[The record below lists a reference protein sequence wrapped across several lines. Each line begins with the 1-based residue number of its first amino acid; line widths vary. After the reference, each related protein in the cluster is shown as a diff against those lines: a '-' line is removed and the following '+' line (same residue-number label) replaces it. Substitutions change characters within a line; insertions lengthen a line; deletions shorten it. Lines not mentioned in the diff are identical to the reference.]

1 MSDLIIQAENI
12 SKLYRLGTLDTGS
25 LKQDMK
31 LWWDK
36 NVLKKKNAFFDT
48 GESTGSDQIFDNYIW
63 SLKNV
68 SFDVREGEIWGI
80 IGHNGAGKSTLLK
93 ILSRIIRPTE
103 GVVRGRGKISSML
116 EVGTGFDKELS
127 GKENIYIS
135 GYMLG
140 MKKADIK
147 RNFDEIVDFSGVGQ
161 FLDTPVKRYSSGMY
175 VRLAFAVAA
184 YLEPDILIVDEV
196 LAVGDSEFQKKSLG
210 KMKEVSTQKGRTII
224 FVSHSMNAIS
234 NLCSKAI
241 WLQKGTVHATGD
253 TQTVVNNYL
262 GAYQHEVISHAW
274 RPDEPSPGNSYI
286 KMLSIDLIPDL
297 EDPLESMDVRTP
309 LTVKFSFFNYTSH
322 INLTIGLQLFTI
334 AGECI
339 FDVLTTYADCLEGAM
354 EGECSIPGNFLND
367 GSYYFS
373 IVFLKD
379 SAMELYY
386 FEESL
391 HFDLKDYREN
401 SNWYG
406 KWKGYIRPQLPF
418 RLKQVESLIPHL

>member
-1 MSDLIIQAENI
+1 MSDLIIQAEKI

-31 LWWDK
+31 LWWDTR
-36 NVLKKKNAFFDT
+36 VLKKKNSFFDILD
-48 GESTGSDQIFDNYIW
+48 EKNRDAVSSNYIW

-68 SFDVREGEIWGI
+68 SFEIKEGEVWGI

-116 EVGTGFDKELS
+116 EVGTGFDRELS
-127 GKENIYIS
+127 GRENIYIS

-140 MKKADIK
+140 MKKADIR
-147 RNFDEIVDFSGVGQ
+147 RNFDEIVEFSGVGQ

-184 YLEPDILIVDEV
+184 HLEPDILIVDEV

-224 FVSHSMNAIS
+224 FVSHSMNAIT
-234 NLCSKAI
+234 NLCAKTI
-241 WLQKGTVHATGD
+241 WLQKGSVAATGE
-253 TQTVVNNYL
+253 THSVVNKYL
-262 GAYQHEVISHAW
+262 SAYQHKIIKQTWGDGDKA
-274 RPDEPSPGNSYI
+274 PGNSYI
-286 KMLSIDLIPDL
+286 RICSIELVPDL
-297 EDPLESMDVRTP
+297 EDPMESMDVRTSF
-309 LTVKFSFFNYTSH
+309 TVKFSFYNYGNN
-322 INLTIGLQLFTI
+322 INLTTGLQLFTTS
-334 AGECI
+334 GECI
-339 FDVLTTYADCLEGAM
+339 FDILTTRDNCLEGVM

-367 GSYYFS
+367 GTYYFS

-379 SAMELYY
+379 ASLELFY
-386 FEESL
+386 FEEGL

-401 SNWYG
+401 TNWYG
-406 KWKGYIRPQLPF
+406 KWKGYTRPQFPF
-418 RLKQVESLIPHL
+418 KLKQAGNLIHIS

>member
-1 MSDLIIQAENI
+1 MSDLIIQAEKI

-31 LWWDK
+31 LWWDTRI
-36 NVLKKKNAFFDT
+36 LKKKNSFFDT
-48 GESTGSDQIFDNYIW
+48 YDDSNKEAIHNNYIW

-68 SFDVREGEIWGI
+68 SFDIRQGEVWGI

-93 ILSRIIRPTE
+93 VLSRIIRPTQ
-103 GVVRGRGKISSML
+103 GIVRGRGKISSML
-116 EVGTGFDKELS
+116 EVGTGFDRELS
-127 GKENIYIS
+127 GRENIYIS

-147 RNFDEIVDFSGVGQ
+147 RNFDEIVEFSGVGQ

-184 YLEPDILIVDEV
+184 HLEPDILIVDEV
-196 LAVGDSEFQKKSLG
+196 LAVGDAEFQKKSLG
-210 KMKEVSTQKGRTII
+210 KMKEVSTEKGRTII
-224 FVSHSMNAIS
+224 FVSHSMNAIN
-234 NLCSKAI
+234 NLCAKTI
-241 WLQKGTVHATGD
+241 WLQKGTVFATGD
-253 TQTVVNNYL
+253 TQSVVNNYL
-262 GAYQHEVISHAW
+262 SAYQHKVIKQVWDRH
-274 RPDEPSPGNSYI
+274 EQSPGNSYI
-286 KMLSIDLIPDL
+286 KMLSIELIPDL

-309 LTVKFSFFNYTSH
+309 LTVKFSFYNFGNQ
-322 INLTIGLQLFTI
+322 INLTTGLQLYTTS
-334 AGECI
+334 GECI
-339 FDVLTTYADCLEGAM
+339 FDVLTTHENCKEGVM
-354 EGECSIPGNFLND
+354 EAVCAIPGNFLND

-379 SAMELYY
+379 SSLELYY
-386 FEESL
+386 FEEGL

-401 SNWYG
+401 TNWYG

-418 RLKQVESLIPHL
+418 SLKQQVLTSIT

>member
-36 NVLKKKNAFFDT
+36 KVRKKKNAFFDT
-48 GESTGSDQIFDNYIW
+48 GEGTGGDQIYNNYIW

-68 SFDVREGEIWGI
+68 SFDIKEGEIWGI

-103 GVVRGRGKISSML
+103 GVVRGRGRISSML

-140 MKKADIK
+140 MKKDDIK
-147 RNFDEIVDFSGVGQ
+147 RNFDEIVEFSGVGQ

-175 VRLAFAVAA
+175 IRLAFAVGA

-241 WLQKGTVHATGD
+241 WLQKGTVQATGD
-253 TQTVVNNYL
+253 TKSVVNNYL
-262 GAYQHEVISHAW
+262 GAYQHDVISHVW
-274 RPDEPSPGNSYI
+274 TPQEPSPGNSYI
-286 KMLSIDLIPDL
+286 KMLSIELIPDL

-309 LTVKFSFFNYTSH
+309 LTVKFSFLNYTHH

-339 FDVLTTYADCLEGAM
+339 FDVLTTQADCLEGAM

-373 IVFLKD
+373 IIFLKD

-401 SNWYG
+401 TNWYG

-418 RLKQVESLIPHL
+418 RLKQVKSMIPLL